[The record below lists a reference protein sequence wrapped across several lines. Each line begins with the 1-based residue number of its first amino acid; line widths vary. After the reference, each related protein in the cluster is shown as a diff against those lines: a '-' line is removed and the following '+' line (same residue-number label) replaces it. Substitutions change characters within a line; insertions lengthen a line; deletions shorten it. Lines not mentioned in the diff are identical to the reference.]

1 MMDPSQT
8 VLSWRKCVDSVKFPK
23 DSLEVIDLVCG
34 WKQCDF
40 LIWGHILGSVILVTL
55 A

>member
-1 MMDPSQT
+1 MDPAQT
-8 VLSWRKCVDSVKFPK
+8 VLSWRTSVDNVKSPK

-34 WKQCDF
+34 WKQYV
-40 LIWGHILGSVILVTL
+40 IMVWGHILGSVILVAL